1 MKLLT
6 GIATVAAV
14 ATVAR
19 AGDAPLPFVPP
30 AVTGETAFL
39 ETFTGGLGGW
49 IGSENDKYT
58 GARPPRSPAIA
69 ARRSRRTP
77 RAGRRERP
85 ADAIRPEDRAI
96 ARSRP
101 ARSRDLD
108 SRDEIARRFLSH
120 LEIGAPRGFRTISVR
135 SGGRK
140 ASRAR
145 LPRLPAT
152 PPSPP
157 LPSTPL

>member
-77 RAGRRERP
+77 RAERP
-85 ADAIRPEDRAI
+85 AGAIRPEDRAI
-96 ARSRP
+96 ARSR
-101 ARSRDLD
+101 L
-108 SRDEIARRFLSH
+108 ARRDRAPFSFPPRDR
-120 LEIGAPRGFRTISVR
+120 GAPRLPKSVSR
-135 SGGRK
+135 PASATSGD
-140 ASRAR
+140 
-145 LPRLPAT
+145 
-152 PPSPP
+152 PPVAAPPHRPP
-157 LPSTPL
+157 L

>member
-77 RAGRRERP
+77 RAERP
-85 ADAIRPEDRAI
+85 AGAIRPGT
-96 ARSRP
+96 

-120 LEIGAPRGFRTISVR
+120 LEIGAPRGFR
-135 SGGRK
+135 K
-140 ASRAR
+140 ASA
-145 LPRLPAT
+145 PGSALPAT
-152 PPSPP
+152 PVSAPP
-157 LPSTPL
+157 HRPPH

>member
-58 GARPPRSPAIA
+58 GARPPRTPAIA
-69 ARRSRRTP
+69 ARRARGAP
-77 RAGRRERP
+77 RA
-85 ADAIRPEDRAI
+85 
-96 ARSRP
+96 RSAPRT

-120 LEIGAPRGFRTISVR
+120 LEIGAPRGFR
-135 SGGRK
+135 K

-157 LPSTPL
+157 LPIDPPSERRRPLRTPPLTAQASPT